1 MTDRQSLAKALL
13 RAGARGLTTVEL
25 YEASGSL
32 NPSRRL
38 SEMRAEGFPVSDAI
52 PDGRTAGG
60 KPIFRYCI
68 EAPKGAQGILNLEE
82 ATNE

>member
-1 MTDRQSLAKALL
+1 MTERESLARALH

-52 PDGRTAGG
+52 PSGRTAGG
-60 KPIFRYCI
+60 KPIFRYRI
-68 EAPKGAQGILNLEE
+68 EAPKGSQGILNLQE
-82 ATNE
+82 ATQ